1 MQVNSISLTKP
12 VTARPVQNFT
22 GAYVDKLYE
31 KVQGKDVFKDATN
44 AQFNALKT
52 YVLSKNY
59 ALGVTPGDVAE
70 LSKYDGNDFLL
81 HSHDYLLKKLN
92 IPEEIA
98 PPFMVT
104 DLNNK
109 QALMMYVPS
118 MNVIMVNSTEC
129 EKQDKTALFKMLRHE
144 FQHYIQNVNILRY
157 ETFGDDAIEIYKN
170 KYMDVQR
177 NAFESLYANN
187 MIDKLMSSPDVPMN
201 EKALLQ
207 YFKVLKDSNNNE
219 GINALFEN
227 ISKDYVKQL
236 VDFKNKVRKNL
247 GVIPADSPET
257 KKIEVFFNEFKDLG
271 YFNPNG
277 ELDYNKYL
285 NSIIEQD
292 AILAQERAGFE
303 FSQQGCFIRYAID
316 TFENALKSDEFRNE
330 MNKLNVQG

>member
-22 GAYVDKLYE
+22 GTYVDKLYE
-31 KVQGKDVFKDATN
+31 KVEGKEVFKNATN

-52 YVLSKNY
+52 YVTSKDY
-59 ALGVTPGDVAE
+59 ALGVTPDEVAE
-70 LSKYDGNDFLL
+70 LSKYDGADFLL
-81 HSHDYLLKKLN
+81 QTHDYLLKKLN

-98 PPFMVT
+98 PPFVVA

-118 MNVIMVNSTEC
+118 MNIIMISSEGC
-129 EKQDKTALFKMLRHE
+129 EKCDKTAVFKMLRHE
-144 FQHYIQNVNILRY
+144 FQHYIQNINILRH
-157 ETFGDDAIEIYKN
+157 ETFGDEAINVYKD
-170 KYMDVQR
+170 KYMNLQR
-177 NAFESLYANN
+177 NVFETLYANN
-187 MIDKLMSSPDVPMN
+187 MIEQFMQSADVPMN

-207 YFKVLKDSNNNE
+207 YFKVFKASNNNE

-227 ISKDYVKQL
+227 ISKEYVKNL
-236 VDFKNKVRKNL
+236 IDFKDNVRKNL

-257 KKIEVFFNEFKDLG
+257 KKIETFFNEFKDLG

-277 ELDYNKYL
+277 EVNYDKYFK
-285 NSIIEQD
+285 SIIEHD
-292 AILAQERAGFE
+292 AVLAQERAGFE

-316 TFENALKSDEFRNE
+316 SFENYLKDDEFKNE
-330 MNKLNVQG
+330 INKLDVQG